1 MTDYQRYRMTATEV
15 MYLSD
20 AELRHHF
27 DGRGFT
33 LPENTAPESE
43 RNYME
48 AMIWMDMRGDVFP
61 GETEWR
67 P

>member
-1 MTDYQRYRMTATEV
+1 MAEYQRYRMTATEV

-20 AELRHHF
+20 GELRHHF
-27 DGRGFT
+27 DSRGFT
-33 LPENTAPESE
+33 LPEGTAPEGE